1 MLSALLYYRALI
13 LVSMNAFTQI
23 DGSDLF
29 MELIITAFLLGLYG
43 SGHCI
48 SMCGPVV
55 GILGMNTQTNR
66 ITAAFLYNLGRI
78 TTYSFLGII
87 AAILSI
93 AMNDLKPIQLA
104 LRYLAG
110 ILMLF
115 VALQFF
121 GFPKFLAFVERPL
134 KNFTK
139 PITKLSQRFFPIN
152 TKLRAYC
159 AGMVWGLFPCGMV
172 YAAFAI
178 SLSATSF
185 IQAPLIMFSFGFGT
199 FAVMVSL
206 SIFGNYAGKF
216 LTHPKL
222 RIASGILILAM
233 TLIYMIPIIMKDLGM
248 NKGMDH
254 STMNHSQMIHNTTN
268 NKHDVDHSL
277 QKLTIDHNTHNPDT
291 NSIQEHN
298 MNAPMDHSS
307 MSH

>member
-1 MLSALLYYRALI
+1 
-13 LVSMNAFTQI
+13 
-23 DGSDLF
+23 

-66 ITAAFLYNLGRI
+66 VTAAFLYNLGRI
-78 TTYSFLGII
+78 TTYSLLGII

-93 AMNDLKPIQLA
+93 AMNDLKPIQLI

-110 ILMLF
+110 ILMFF

-121 GFPKFLAFVERPL
+121 GFPKFLAFVEKPL

-139 PITKLSQRFFPIN
+139 PITKLSQKFFPIN
-152 TKLRAYC
+152 TKFRAYC
-159 AGMVWGLFPCGMV
+159 AGVVWGLFPCGMV

-185 IQAPLIMFSFGFGT
+185 IQAPLIMFGFGLGT

-233 TLIYMIPIIMKDLGM
+233 TLIYMIPMIMKDLGM
-248 NKGMDH
+248 SKGMDH
-254 STMNHSQMIHNTTN
+254 GTMNHSEMSHNTTH
-268 NKHDVDHSL
+268 NKSDVDHSL

>member
-1 MLSALLYYRALI
+1 
-13 LVSMNAFTQI
+13 
-23 DGSDLF
+23 

-55 GILGMNTQTNR
+55 GILGMNTQTHR
-66 ITAAFLYNLGRI
+66 VTAAFLYNLGRI
-78 TTYSFLGII
+78 TTYSLLGII

-93 AMNDLKPIQLA
+93 AMNDLKPIQLI

-121 GFPKFLAFVERPL
+121 GFPKFLAFVEKPL

-185 IQAPLIMFSFGFGT
+185 IQAPLIMFGFGLGT

-222 RIASGILILAM
+222 RIVSGILILAM
-233 TLIYMIPIIMKDLGM
+233 TLMYLIPMLIKDLGLSQ
-248 NKGMDH
+248 GMDH
-254 STMNHSQMIHNTTN
+254 SMMNHVEMDHSATEHKSDI
-268 NKHDVDHSL
+268 DHSL
-277 QKLTIDHNTHNPDT
+277 QKLTIDHNSHNIDT
-291 NSIQEHN
+291 NANHEHQ
-298 MNAPMDHSS
+298 MNEPIDHSS